1 MTNLATADPDSP
13 ADDSR
18 PRRVGAIIACLAIS
32 LALLGIDFA
41 VRRLGGFSNVRA
53 LANYT
58 LGSDRVVP
66 RRSDPGL
73 VVQGDPV
80 FFQNPDGSWAQV
92 GYVESATPTSQS
104 SRSPNPTDD
113 VTLRWH
119 DRRLD
124 PATCDLTAYA
134 YNGSLAETAQILFP
148 ESKRQQVRKIL
159 TDAFTQSGNDLA
171 NRFLPLLQQSIARSL
186 PIIEQE
192 LLASLRRNEPLWK
205 EISETWK
212 DELIRQRLVPLAK
225 DPILPIARR
234 QLEPTLLKIGR
245 ELWDRASLWSFTWRM
260 IYDSTPLPDKDLTR
274 EEWER
279 FVAEEAVP
287 ILEAHSEDLAVS
299 IQATIVD
306 IARDPQVR
314 EKLGGTISDLAS
326 DPQVRQLVKVLL
338 RETLI
343 ESEAVRN
350 VWVDVWS
357 GPEAKSAFE
366 VASRSIEPFVRKI
379 GDEILGSRED
389 GIDPAFARV
398 LRNQILGKDKRWIV
412 ATIATTQA
420 PTNIQAPDDIIRPGT
435 GDPVYPL
442 LPK

>member
-1 MTNLATADPDSP
+1 MTNLATADPDST

-18 PRRVGAIIACLAIS
+18 PRRVGAAIACLAIS
-32 LALLGIDFA
+32 IALLGVDFA
-41 VRRLGGFSNVRA
+41 VRRLGGFSSVRA

-73 VVQGDPV
+73 VAQGDPV
-80 FFQNPDGSWAQV
+80 FFQNADGSWAQV
-92 GYVESATPTSQS
+92 GYVESSAPTPGSPQS
-104 SRSPNPTDD
+104 PSPTDS

-134 YNGSLAETAQILFP
+134 YNGSLAETAQVLFP
-148 ESKRQQVRKIL
+148 EAKRQQVRNL
-159 TDAFTQSGNDLA
+159 LADAFARSGNDLA
-171 NRFLPLLQQSIARSL
+171 NRFLPLLQQSISRSL

-192 LLASLRRNEPLWK
+192 LLASLRRNQPLWK
-205 EISETWK
+205 SISETWK

-260 IYDSTPLPDKDLTR
+260 LYDSTPLPNKDLTR

-287 ILEAHSEDLAVS
+287 VFEAHSEELAIS

-314 EKLGGTISDLAS
+314 EQLGGTINDLAS

-357 GPEAKSAFE
+357 GPEAKAAFE
-366 VASRSIEPFVRKI
+366 VASRSLEPVVRRI
-379 GDEILGSRED
+379 GDEILGNRDD

-412 ATIATTQA
+412 ATRATTQA
-420 PTNIQAPDDIIRPGT
+420 SNQTQGDIIRPGT

>member
-1 MTNLATADPDSP
+1 MTNLATADPDST

-18 PRRVGAIIACLAIS
+18 PRRVGAAIACLAIS
-32 LALLGIDFA
+32 IALLGVDFA
-41 VRRLGGFSNVRA
+41 VRRLGGFSSVRA

-73 VVQGDPV
+73 VAQGDPV

-92 GYVESATPTSQS
+92 GYVESSAPTPGSPQS
-104 SRSPNPTDD
+104 PSPTDS

-134 YNGSLAETAQILFP
+134 YNGSLAETAQVLFP
-148 ESKRQQVRKIL
+148 EAKRQQVRNL
-159 TDAFTQSGNDLA
+159 LADAFARSGNDLA
-171 NRFLPLLQQSIARSL
+171 NRFLPLLQQSISRSL

-205 EISETWK
+205 SISETWK

-260 IYDSTPLPDKDLTR
+260 LYDSTPLPNKDLTR

-287 ILEAHSEDLAVS
+287 VFEAHSEELAIS

-314 EKLGGTISDLAS
+314 EQLGGTINDLAS

-357 GPEAKSAFE
+357 GPEAKAAFE
-366 VASRSIEPFVRKI
+366 VASRSLEPVVRRI
-379 GDEILGSRED
+379 GDEILGNRDD

-412 ATIATTQA
+412 ATRATTQA
-420 PTNIQAPDDIIRPGT
+420 SNQTQGDIIRPGT

>member
-1 MTNLATADPDSP
+1 
-13 ADDSR
+13 
-18 PRRVGAIIACLAIS
+18 
-32 LALLGIDFA
+32 
-41 VRRLGGFSNVRA
+41 
-53 LANYT
+53 
-58 LGSDRVVP
+58 
-66 RRSDPGL
+66 
-73 VVQGDPV
+73 
-80 FFQNPDGSWAQV
+80 
-92 GYVESATPTSQS
+92 
-104 SRSPNPTDD
+104 
-113 VTLRWH
+113 
-119 DRRLD
+119 
-124 PATCDLTAYA
+124 
-134 YNGSLAETAQILFP
+134 
-148 ESKRQQVRKIL
+148 
-159 TDAFTQSGNDLA
+159 
-171 NRFLPLLQQSIARSL
+171 
-186 PIIEQE
+186 
-192 LLASLRRNEPLWK
+192 
-205 EISETWK
+205 
-212 DELIRQRLVPLAK
+212 
-225 DPILPIARR
+225 
-234 QLEPTLLKIGR
+234 LEPTLLKIGR

-260 IYDSTPLPDKDLTR
+260 LYDSTPLPEKDLTR

-287 ILEAHSEDLAVS
+287 VLEAHSEDLAVS

-343 ESEAVRN
+343 ESEAVRG

-357 GPEAKSAFE
+357 GPEAKAAFE
-366 VASRSIEPFVRKI
+366 VASRSLEPVVRRI

-412 ATIATTQA
+412 ATIAINQTTNPAQG
-420 PTNIQAPDDIIRPGT
+420 DIIRPGT